1 MYLPSESF
9 GDRQQITTGSKA
21 KIEELKLIEQDP
33 LLNINSLFAELDDKE
48 QGLRS
53 YLSILKDQVV
63 QLNSMISDIENI
75 KDAPQKLVN
84 HKIDIIKKKEEINKL
99 EADNKILQSNLEQ
112 YQLETDNKAE
122 LTSYEEKQLEI
133 QLKNAHHRFIVME
146 KRIINNKLKETE
158 KYENKINFISNENLG
173 IRESLIN
180 FSKLKKELLKKF
192 KEEIDNRGF
201 NSQTYFDILS
211 KNNKLQNK
219 LNFIKQDLFK
229 YKSALNFYELF
240 FFYWVL

>member
-1 MYLPSESF
+1 
-9 GDRQQITTGSKA
+9 
-21 KIEELKLIEQDP
+21 
-33 LLNINSLFAELDDKE
+33 
-48 QGLRS
+48 
-53 YLSILKDQVV
+53 
-63 QLNSMISDIENI
+63 
-75 KDAPQKLVN
+75 
-84 HKIDIIKKKEEINKL
+84 
-99 EADNKILQSNLEQ
+99 
-112 YQLETDNKAE
+112 
-122 LTSYEEKQLEI
+122 
-133 QLKNAHHRFIVME
+133 ME

-219 LNFIKQDLFK
+219 LNFIKQDIFK
-229 YKSALNFYELF
+229 YKSALNI
-240 FFYWVL
+240 